1 MSKARLLTFFNK
13 VKGRAFDISESFNK
27 VKGRAFD
34 ISESL
39 ASVFGIC
46 GGDDENRHFVEADE
60 NTSQNSDKFSV
71 RGEPEY

>member
-1 MSKARLLTFFNK
+1 MTF
-13 VKGRAFDISESFNK
+13 FNK

-60 NTSQNSDKFSV
+60 GTSQNSDKFSV